1 MNAFF
6 TVCQIFYWTG
16 IFPKACEYPEK
27 SKLTENVDKSNLK
40 LNLDCDHSTLPTYTP
55 EKQLTKSE
63 KESIANKYGFSTG
76 YINPISDDYI
86 IYNKD
91 NNNFSENSF
100 INFNF

>member
-6 TVCQIFYWTG
+6 TVCQIFYWSG
-16 IFPKACEYPEK
+16 IFSKAWEYPEK
-27 SKLTENVDKSNLK
+27 SIKNTDISNLK
-40 LNLDCDHSTLPTYTP
+40 LNLDCNHDLLPTYTS
-55 EKQLTKSE
+55 EKELTKSE

-76 YINPISDDYI
+76 YVNPVSDDFI

-91 NNNFSENSF
+91 NDNFSENSF